1 MRILILS
8 AIPLFFIACD
18 KGQEQAPKK
27 QDQSSAAPAS
37 DKAKDPVCGME
48 VVKTKAMH
56 ADFDGAD
63 VYLCSDD
70 CLKKFKA
77 EPTKYLKECMC
88 AKTKAKC
95 DCGHCLKKCVPCG
108 CR

>member
-1 MRILILS
+1 MTKWMAITTLVLIAGCGKADEASRKSEGKPTLS
-8 AIPLFFIACD
+8 
-18 KGQEQAPKK
+18 
-27 QDQSSAAPAS
+27 PA

-48 VVKTKAMH
+48 VEKAKAWH

-63 VYLCSDD
+63 IYLCSDE

-77 EPTKYLKECMC
+77 EPTKYLKACTC

-108 CR
+108 CP